1 MTMSCIKNYLFVLGL
16 LCITSEAWCQG
27 DFVSYWQ
34 PGFAVN
40 YKVAPG
46 YEHNFSL
53 TKRSF
58 TYRDSDW
65 QFEVRQLDLVHFSN
79 LRLMD
84 NQSIGFG
91 IQYRF
96 RKVFEPDMGNELRL
110 TQQYNITF
118 RPRIVRVGHRLRSEQ
133 RIFNELTIHRFRYR
147 FALDRP
153 LIGEKLDVGEPYFV
167 GTLESLL
174 SVGRGTAP
182 QYDQRVGLNL
192 GWLLSEKS
200 KIQAGLEYRRE
211 DFTATGADVL
221 FLNTS
226 LVLSL

>member
-1 MTMSCIKNYLFVLGL
+1 MFSIKKCLLLLGL
-16 LCITSEAWCQG
+16 LYLASPMWGQEDLI
-27 DFVSYWQ
+27 SYWQ
-34 PGFAVN
+34 PGVAIN

-58 TYRDSDW
+58 TYQDSQW
-65 QFEVRQLDLVHFSN
+65 QFNVRQLDLVHFSK
-79 LRLMD
+79 LKLLD
-84 NQSIGFG
+84 NQSVGLG

-96 RKVFEPDMGNELRL
+96 RKTFEPERGNELRL

-118 RPRIVRVGHRLRSEQ
+118 RPRVVRFGHRIRSEQ
-133 RIFNELTIHRFRYR
+133 RIFKQKTIHRFRYR

-153 LIGEKLDVGEPYFV
+153 LIGEQLDIGEPYLV
-167 GTLESLL
+167 STLEGLL
-174 SVGRGTAP
+174 SAGPGISP
-182 QYDQRVGLNL
+182 QYDQRIGLNI
-192 GWLLSEKS
+192 GWLVSQKS

-211 DFTATGADVL
+211 DFTDSGQDLL

-226 LVLSL
+226 FVLSL

>member
-1 MTMSCIKNYLFVLGL
+1 MSCIKKYLFILGF
-16 LCITSEAWCQG
+16 LCATAVWCQE
-27 DFVSYWQ
+27 DLVSYWQ
-34 PGFAVN
+34 PGVAVN

-53 TKRSF
+53 TKRTF
-58 TYRDSDW
+58 TYKDSDL
-65 QFEVRQLDLVHFSN
+65 QFDIRQLDLVHFSK
-79 LRLMD
+79 LKLLD
-84 NQSIGFG
+84 NQSLGFG

-96 RKVFEPDMGNELRL
+96 RKVFEPDSGNELRL

-118 RPRIVRVGHRLRSEQ
+118 RPRVVRLGHRVRTEQ
-133 RIFNELTIHRFRYR
+133 RIFKERTIHRFRYR

-153 LIGEKLDVGEPYFV
+153 LVGEKLDIGEPYIV

-174 SVGRGTAP
+174 SVGAGQSS
-182 QYDQRVGLNL
+182 QYDQRVGLNI
-192 GWLLSEKS
+192 GWLVSQKS

-211 DFTATGADVL
+211 DFTAAGEDVL
-221 FLNTS
+221 FFNTS

>member
-1 MTMSCIKNYLFVLGL
+1 MSCIKKYLFIFGFLSAFTVWSQEDL
-16 LCITSEAWCQG
+16 
-27 DFVSYWQ
+27 VSYWQ
-34 PGFAVN
+34 PAVAVN

-53 TKRSF
+53 TKRTF

-65 QFEVRQLDLVHFSN
+65 QFDVRQLDLVHFSK
-79 LRLMD
+79 LRLLD
-84 NQSIGFG
+84 NQSLGFG

-96 RKVFEPDMGNELRL
+96 RKTFEPDSGNELRL

-118 RPRIVRVGHRLRSEQ
+118 RPRIVRFGHRLRTEQ
-133 RIFNELTIHRFRYR
+133 RIFKQRTIHRFRYR

-153 LIGEKLDVGEPYFV
+153 LVGEKLDIGEPYFV

-174 SVGRGTAP
+174 SVGPGQSS
-182 QYDQRVGLNL
+182 QYDQRLGLNV
-192 GWLLSEKS
+192 GWLVSQKS

-211 DFTATGADVL
+211 DFTAAGEDVL
-221 FLNTS
+221 FFNTS
-226 LVLSL
+226 LVFSL

>member
-1 MTMSCIKNYLFVLGL
+1 MFSIKKFLFLSGLLFVISSLW
-16 LCITSEAWCQG
+16 SQD

-34 PGFAVN
+34 PGIAVN

-58 TYRDSDW
+58 TYNDSNL
-65 QFEVRQLDLVHFSN
+65 QFDVRQLDLVHFSKW
-79 LRLMD
+79 RLLD
-84 NQSIGFG
+84 NQSVGLG

-96 RKVFEPDMGNELRL
+96 RKVFEPDSGNELRL

-118 RPRIVRVGHRLRSEQ
+118 RPRTMRFGHRIRSEQ
-133 RIFNELTIHRFRYR
+133 RIFREQTIHRFRYR
-147 FALDRP
+147 LALDRP
-153 LIGEKLDVGEPYFV
+153 LVGEKLDVGEPYII
-167 GTLESLL
+167 GALESLI
-174 SVGRGTAP
+174 SVGAGQRP
-182 QYDQRVGLNL
+182 EFDQRVGLNI
-192 GWLLSEKS
+192 GWLVSQKS

-211 DFTATGADVL
+211 DFTNTGADLL

>member
-1 MTMSCIKNYLFVLGL
+1 MSCIKKYLFILGL
-16 LCITSEAWCQG
+16 LSSTAVWCQE
-27 DFVSYWQ
+27 DLVSYWQ
-34 PGFAVN
+34 PGVAVN

-53 TKRSF
+53 TKRTF
-58 TYRDSDW
+58 TYKDSDL
-65 QFEVRQLDLVHFSN
+65 QFDIRQLDLVHFSK
-79 LRLMD
+79 LKLLD
-84 NQSIGFG
+84 NQSLGFG

-96 RKVFEPDMGNELRL
+96 RKVFEPDSGNELRL

-118 RPRIVRVGHRLRSEQ
+118 RPRVVRLGHRVRTEQ
-133 RIFNELTIHRFRYR
+133 RIFKERTIHRFRYR

-153 LIGEKLDVGEPYFV
+153 LVGEKLDIGEPYIV

-174 SVGRGTAP
+174 SVGAGQSS
-182 QYDQRVGLNL
+182 QYDQRVGLNI
-192 GWLLSEKS
+192 GWLVSQKS

-211 DFTATGADVL
+211 DFTAAGEDVL
-221 FLNTS
+221 FFNTS